1 MSTKNTDIATTQDG
15 GTVPASQVDPY
26 AAYGAASATGRPF
39 LKYDRGVYKF
49 GPVDESEIVPTGT
62 LVVANM
68 PEMMVGWLK
77 WANGEVEAEAMQR
90 LADGYYVQPR
100 EELGDT
106 RRHSRGRQVLE
117 PGSTCGVCRS
127 AQR

>member
-15 GTVPASQVDPY
+15 ETVPAPQVDPY

-39 LKYDRGVYKF
+39 IKYDRGVYKF

-68 PEMMVGWLK
+68 SEMMVGWLK
-77 WANGEVEAEAMQR
+77 WADGQFRIRLRDTTVKKKREMNPAMVR
-90 LADGYYVQPR
+90 KK
-100 EELGDT
+100 ELGNSALRLKKYMT
-106 RRHSRGRQVLE
+106 ACPVFSGR
-117 PGSTCGVCRS
+117 
-127 AQR
+127 